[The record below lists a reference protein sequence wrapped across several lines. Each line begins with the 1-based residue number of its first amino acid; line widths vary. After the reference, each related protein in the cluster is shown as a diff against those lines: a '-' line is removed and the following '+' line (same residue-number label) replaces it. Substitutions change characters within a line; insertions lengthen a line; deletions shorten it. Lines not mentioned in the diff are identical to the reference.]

1 MKVVSRTCFGFTLP
15 RLGYAS
21 EERGR
26 EKRDGNPKK
35 KLKWRRFR
43 RYPTPTPDARDLQ
56 SFFFSFFSTKNLPL
70 HTETSAGPLFFFPT
84 PLSARIEH
92 HIFL

>member
-35 KLKWRRFR
+35 KAQV
-43 RYPTPTPDARDLQ
+43 TPFPALPDADARRAR
-56 SFFFSFFSTKNLPL
+56 SPVVFF
-70 HTETSAGPLFFFPT
+70 LFFFHQKPPT
-84 PLSARIEH
+84 SH
-92 HIFL
+92 